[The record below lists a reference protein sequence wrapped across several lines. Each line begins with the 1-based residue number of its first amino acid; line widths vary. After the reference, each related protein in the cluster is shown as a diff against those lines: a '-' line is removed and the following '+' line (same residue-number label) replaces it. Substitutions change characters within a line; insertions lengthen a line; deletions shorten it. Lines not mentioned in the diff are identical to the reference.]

1 MGAGIGMA
9 IEKISDTASWVA
21 YFRALETERADAL
34 FKDPFARR
42 LAGAVG
48 EAIAT
53 ELGQAGLIERVMA
66 VRTAVFD
73 ELVLERVSRHGVD
86 LVVNLG
92 AGLDTRPWR
101 LPLPRA
107 LTWVD
112 VDLPAVLEYK
122 QSMLSGEQLQCEYR
136 AMPADLA
143 DERACDAIFA
153 RLDSERRCAL
163 VVTEGLLVY
172 LSPARVAK
180 LAKSLHRR
188 RTFRWWLTDLS
199 GPRAL
204 EVLAAVWQ
212 PVFAPGTLRFQFAP
226 AESTAFFEP
235 FGWHEETFR
244 AAAEEGRRLH
254 RLRPLPWFGRVLLWL
269 SSPSRREEFRRMA
282 GTALL
287 RRE

>member
-1 MGAGIGMA
+1 
-9 IEKISDTASWVA
+9 VA

-42 LAGAVG
+42 LAGATG
-48 EAIAT
+48 ERLARQ
-53 ELGQAGLIERVMA
+53 LGQSELIERVMA

-73 ELVLERVSRHGVD
+73 QLVLECVSRHGVD

-101 LPLPRA
+101 LPLPR
-107 LTWVD
+107 TVQWVD
-112 VDLPAVLEYK
+112 VDLPAVLEHK
-122 QSMLSGEQLQCEYR
+122 QSVLIGEPSRCEYR

-143 DERACDAIFA
+143 DESACNAVLA
-153 RLDSERRCAL
+153 RLNAEGRCAL

-172 LSPARVAK
+172 LKPSRVAA
-180 LAKSLHRR
+180 LARALHRND
-188 RTFRWWLTDLS
+188 TFRWWLTDLT

-204 EVLAAVWQ
+204 QVLAAEWQ
-212 PVFAPGTLRFQFAP
+212 PLFAQRKIRFQFAP
-226 AESTAFFEP
+226 AQSSGFFEP

-244 AAAEEGRRLH
+244 SAAEEGRRVH
-254 RLRPLPWFGRVLLWL
+254 RLPPLPWLGRVLLWL
-269 SSPSRREEFRRMA
+269 SSPSHRDEIRRMA
-282 GTALL
+282 GTALM